1 MLILVILV
9 VLLELLL
16 DSDAKH
22 FSLFKILID
31 LIPQI

>member
-1 MLILVILV
+1 MLVLV
-9 VLLELLL
+9 VLVVSLGLLL

-31 LIPQI
+31 SVPQI